1 MQGRTIGGYNTL
13 AEIGSGGQGAV
24 YRAWDPSSG
33 QIVALKTLLAYGEG
47 DLDAV
52 RRFRREAELAAEVE
66 HPNVIRILDSGWD
79 QDSHY
84 IVMDLLPLSVADLI
98 RSFGQL
104 PVGRAVDICRQ
115 AALGLQAAND
125 QGIIHRDV
133 KPSNLLVGHDAT
145 VKVTDFGLARSSN
158 LPTMTSAGVVMG
170 TQRYMAPEQRKDAR
184 VDTRA
189 DIYSLGLVL
198 HEMLTG
204 TVPSGPVL
212 EEGPEIPVILRPIVR
227 RSLNISPE
235 HRFQSPG
242 EFAAA
247 LDEPEVSNRVAL
259 IDLYNATDGP
269 NWSDDTY
276 WLTEFPVFMWYG
288 VTANPS
294 GEVTRLDLEDNG
306 LRGRIPAGL
315 VNLGSLTHLNL
326 GDNELTGPMPSE
338 IGRLSRLQ
346 ELRLDNNGLTG
357 MLPREWGN
365 LTNLKLLTVIST
377 DISGRIPTEWG
388 NLANLEALHIA
399 GTAISGELPVSL
411 GRLSRLRDLYLHG
424 NRLTGEIPSEL
435 CDLSNLEELHLDGN
449 RWTGCI
455 PSGLRSVRDNDLS
468 KLGIPFCDG

>member
-13 AEIGSGGQGAV
+13 AEIGSGGQGTV

-47 DLDAV
+47 DPDAV
-52 RRFRREAELAAEVE
+52 RRFRREAELPAEVE

-79 QDSHY
+79 RDSHY
-84 IVMDLLPLSVADLI
+84 IVMEFLPLSVADLI

-125 QGIIHRDV
+125 QKIIHRDI
-133 KPSNLLVGHDAT
+133 KPSNLLVGNNAT

-158 LPTMTSAGVVMG
+158 LPTMTSVGAVMG

-212 EEGPEIPVILRPIVR
+212 YEGSEIPAILKPIVR
-227 RSLNISPE
+227 RCLNISPE

-247 LDEPEVSNRVAL
+247 LDEPEVSSRIAL
-259 IDLYNATDGP
+259 IDLYNSTDGP
-269 NWSDDTY
+269 NWTDGTY
-276 WLTEFPVFMWYG
+276 WLTEFPVSLWHG
-288 VTANPS
+288 VTTNLS
-294 GEVTRLDLEDNG
+294 GRVTHLNLRNNG

-315 VNLGSLTHLNL
+315 ANLGSLTHLNL
-326 GDNELTGPMPSE
+326 GENRLSGPMPSE
-338 IGRLSRLQ
+338 ICRLSGLQ
-346 ELRLDNNGLTG
+346 ELRLDNNDLSG

-365 LTNLKLLTVIST
+365 LTSLKLLSVIST
-377 DISGRIPTEWG
+377 DIGGRIPSELG
-388 NLANLEALHIA
+388 NLANLEAMHIA
-399 GTAISGELPVSL
+399 GTRVSGELPVSL
-411 GRLSRLRDLYLHG
+411 GRLSKLRDLYLPG

-435 CDLSNLEELHLDGN
+435 CDLSNLEELHMEGN

-455 PSGLRSVRDNDLS
+455 PSSLRSVRDNDLS
-468 KLGIPFCDG
+468 KLGIPFCDE